1 MVEFYYWLPRADRVK
16 LSQAI
21 ECNGVIARRVPVVEL
36 VDAVDGDVE
45 KQSLKHARDGAAWED
60 T

>member
-1 MVEFYYWLPRADRVK
+1 MIGCRGLARVIYT

-21 ECNGVIARRVPVVEL
+21 ERNGVIARRVPVVEL
-36 VDAVDGDVE
+36 VDAADGDVE
-45 KQSLKHARDGAAWED
+45 KQSLKHARDGAWEE

>member
-1 MVEFYYWLPRADRVK
+1 MIYT

-21 ECNGVIARRVPVVEL
+21 EHNGVIARRVSAVEL
-36 VDAVDGDVE
+36 SDVTDAADGYVDGDAE
-45 KQSLKHARDGAAWED
+45 KQSLKHARDGAWEE